1 MINLILIIFL
11 VIGISSLI
19 VPLFYGDKVNSYV
32 KKNKGTIV
40 SSEFKQKLHSQYS
53 RINREIVIKYKDQ
66 NNNLREVTLHYFAF
80 LSSFGDDKI
89 IKYSTSSPEY
99 AELKAEQNEI
109 EQRVQKEQTNYDTR
123 ALEFDEVEYKL
134 NNQEIL
140 TIRQEYPNPN
150 IGEFAYINNIQAP
163 NGKYKIGL
171 FTHIYVEN
179 GRIVDVR

>member
-1 MINLILIIFL
+1 MINFIIIFFL

-19 VPLFYGDKVNSYV
+19 VPLFYGDKANNYV
-32 KKNKGTIV
+32 RKNKGKIV
-40 SSEFKQKLHSQYS
+40 SSEFKQKLDSQFS

-66 NNNLREVTLHYFAF
+66 NNNLREVSLYYFFF

-99 AELKAEQNEI
+99 AELKAEQSEI
-109 EQRVQKEQTNYDTR
+109 EHRVLNEETNYDTR
-123 ALEFDEVEYKL
+123 ALEFDEVEYELK
-134 NNQEIL
+134 NQEVL
-140 TIRQEYPNPN
+140 TIKQEYPSPN
-150 IGEFAYINNIQAP
+150 IGEFAYINNKPAP

-179 GRIVDVR
+179 GRIVDIR